1 LYHNDGKYTS
11 LFCTFNILYKHGKI
25 WNMLDIKFIRE
36 NSDLISFA
44 AQKKHIAFNVSELLE
59 ADLKRLALLKVVEE
73 LRGKQNI
80 NSDAITKASA
90 LERHDMIEA
99 MRAVKDELKSKE
111 EELEVVMKTWRTL
124 MLAVPNIP
132 DMSVPEGVSDA
143 DNVEVRNWGTIPV
156 FPFVPLDHI
165 ELMEGSNMVDFER
178 GTKTSGFRG
187 YFLKNDGAMLEM
199 AIWQYVMQRWQNKGF
214 EPMLVPSLVKRETLL
229 GTGYLPGG
237 EEDLYKDGS
246 DYLAGT
252 GEVSTM
258 YYHSDE
264 VLDGSS
270 LPKKYIVW
278 SPCFRKEAGSHGKDV
293 KGLVRVHEFYKC
305 EQVVI
310 CEARHETSVKYHE
323 EIARNS
329 EEMMEELGIPYH
341 TVVNCGGDLGQGQ
354 VKKYDIEAWLPSQQ
368 KYRETHSAS
377 YFHDFQT
384 RRLNIRYKDVT
395 GKLEY
400 AHSLNNTAAAT
411 PRLLIPIIEN
421 YQQADGTIKVPDV
434 LVPFMGG
441 KTVIGKPF
449 RGAKTNQQTSVLGTD
464 EDIRSQQAKDVTI

>member
-1 LYHNDGKYTS
+1 MVKSQD
-11 LFCTFNILYKHGKI
+11 
-25 WNMLDIKFIRE
+25 MLDIKFIRE
-36 NSDLISFA
+36 NSDLIRSA
-44 AQKKHIAFNVSELLE
+44 ATKKQMSFNVDELLG
-59 ADLKRLALLKVVEE
+59 ADTQRLTLLRTVEE
-73 LRGKQNI
+73 LRAKQNAA
-80 NSDAITKASA
+80 SDSISKVSA
-90 LERHDMIEA
+90 LERADLIES
-99 MRAVKDELKSKE
+99 MKAVKEELKAKE
-111 EELEVVMKTWRTL
+111 EELEEVMKMWRIL

-132 DMSVPEGVSDA
+132 DMSVPEGTSDA
-143 DNVEVRNWGTIPV
+143 DNVEVRKWGEVPT
-156 FPFVPLDHI
+156 FSFAPLDHI
-165 ELMEGSNMVDFER
+165 ELMEGSDMVDFER

-199 AIWQYVMQRWQNKGF
+199 AIWQYAMSRWQNKGF
-214 EPMLVPSLVKRETLL
+214 TPMLVPSLVKRETLL
-229 GTGYLPGG
+229 GTGYLPQG
-237 EEDLYKDGS
+237 EDDLYKDGN

-252 GEVSTM
+252 GEVATM
-258 YYHSDE
+258 FYHSDE
-264 VLDGSS
+264 VLDVAE

-305 EQVVI
+305 EQVVL
-310 CEARHETSVKYHE
+310 CEASHTTSVAHHE

-354 VKKYDIEAWLPSQQ
+354 VKKYDIEAWLPSQS

-384 RRLNIRYKDVT
+384 RRLNIRYKDGT

-400 AHSLNNTAAAT
+400 THSLNNTAAAT
-411 PRLLIPIIEN
+411 PRLLIAIIEN
-421 YQQADGTIKVPDV
+421 YQQADGTIKVPPV

-441 KTVIGKPF
+441 KTIIGKAF
-449 RGAKTNQQTSVLGTD
+449 RAG
-464 EDIRSQQAKDVTI
+464 QAI

>member
-1 LYHNDGKYTS
+1 
-11 LFCTFNILYKHGKI
+11 
-25 WNMLDIKFIRE
+25 MLDIKFIRE
-36 NSDLISFA
+36 QTDLIRSA
-44 AQKKHIAFNVSELLE
+44 AAKKHISFDVDQLVAL
-59 ADLKRLALLKVVEE
+59 DTKRLDILKTVEE
-73 LRGKQNI
+73 LRAQQNEASEKI
-80 NSDAITKASA
+80 SQASA
-90 LERHDMIEA
+90 GERTMLIES
-99 MRAVKDELKSKE
+99 MRTVKDDLKVKE
-111 EELEVVMKTWRTL
+111 EELEEVMKAWRTL

-132 DMSVPEGVSDA
+132 DMSVPEGNSDE
-143 DNVEVRNWGTIPV
+143 DNQEVHVWGDIKE

-165 ELMEGSNMVDFER
+165 ELMEKGNMVDFER

-229 GTGYLPGG
+229 GTGYLPQG
-237 EEDLYKDGS
+237 EDDLYKDGN

-252 GEVSTM
+252 GEVATM
-258 YYHSDE
+258 FYHSDE
-264 VLDGSS
+264 VLDENA

-305 EQVVI
+305 EQVVL
-310 CEARHETSVKYHE
+310 CEANHETSVGFHE
-323 EIARNS
+323 EIRRNA
-329 EEMMEELGIPYH
+329 EEMMEELGLPYH
-341 TVVNCGGDLGQGQ
+341 TVVNCGADLGLGQ
-354 VKKYDIEAWLPSQQ
+354 VKKYDIEAWMPSQG

-384 RRLNIRYKDVT
+384 RRLNIRYKDT
-395 GKLEY
+395 EGKLRY

-411 PRLLIPIIEN
+411 PRLVTAIVEN

-434 LVPFMGG
+434 LVPYMGG
-441 KTVIGKPF
+441 RTTLGKVF
-449 RGAKTNQQTSVLGTD
+449 RS
-464 EDIRSQQAKDVTI
+464 